1 MNKYMICLAVVL
13 CYITAPLAFAQQAV
27 KLSVGKAQT
36 IDLPNDASDVL
47 IANPSI
53 VDVGPLNTKKLY
65 IVGQNVGDT
74 NVLVFDQ
81 NSQTIANFDVNVGM
95 DQANLAR
102 TLRQYF
108 PNENIKAETVNRNVV
123 LSGQVSNP
131 AQAGKLRD
139 LAGRFV
145 GSSETIVDMMT
156 VNGEQQ
162 VLLKV
167 KIAEVQR
174 NLLKEFGTDTDIA
187 SVNSGNFG
195 LRNTSDLAG
204 KLTKAPFATGSL
216 AYQTGATGPI
226 SLTLQALEEKGL
238 LNTLAEPNLTAISG
252 QRAEFLAGGEYPVP
266 VGQSLG
272 TTTIEFRR
280 FGVALGFTPLVLSNN
295 KINLEMETE
304 VSLLSNEARLELEDT
319 SIPSLSVRR
328 AQTTVELAS
337 GGSLMIAGIIKSEAT
352 NTMSSLP
359 GINKIPIIGQLF
371 SSQSFKRNETEL
383 VIFVTAYL
391 VNPIKNPDAVVAD
404 DVPVAK
410 ALSPQMPQPRRVVEA
425 RPAAQITRGNEQPLP
440 KNLPTMPSTVAGGY
454 RLD

>member
-1 MNKYMICLAVVL
+1 
-13 CYITAPLAFAQQAV
+13 
-27 KLSVGKAQT
+27 
-36 IDLPNDASDVL
+36 
-47 IANPSI
+47 
-53 VDVGPLNTKKLY
+53 
-65 IVGQNVGDT
+65 
-74 NVLVFDQ
+74 
-81 NSQTIANFDVNVGM
+81 
-95 DQANLAR
+95 
-102 TLRQYF
+102 
-108 PNENIKAETVNRNVV
+108 
-123 LSGQVSNP
+123 
-131 AQAGKLRD
+131 
-139 LAGRFV
+139 
-145 GSSETIVDMMT
+145 MMT

-187 SVNSGNFG
+187 GVNSGNFG
-195 LRNTSDLAG
+195 VRNTTDLAG
-204 KLTKAPFATGSL
+204 KLTKTPFSTGSL

-304 VSLLSNEARLELEDT
+304 VSLLSNEARLELEST
-319 SIPSLSVRR
+319 SVPSLSVRR

-352 NTMSSLP
+352 NSMSSLP

-391 VNPIKNPDAVVAD
+391 VNPIKAPDAVVAD

-410 ALSPQMPQPRRVVEA
+410 ALPPQMPQPHRVVE
-425 RPAAQITRGNEQPLP
+425 PKPTTQITRVNEQPLP
-440 KNLPTMPSTVAGGY
+440 KNLPATVAGGY
-454 RLD
+454 RMD